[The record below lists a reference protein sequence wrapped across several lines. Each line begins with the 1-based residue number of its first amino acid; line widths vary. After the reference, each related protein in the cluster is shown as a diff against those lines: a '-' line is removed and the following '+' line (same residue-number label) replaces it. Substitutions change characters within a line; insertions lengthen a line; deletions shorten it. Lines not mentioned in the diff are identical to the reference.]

1 MRYIRIILVV
11 SIILNVILFNETR
24 KSERSYNR
32 PFVESF
38 LLGGQHKSYEEDGFG
53 EDLLFRVLLLD
64 HLNSGF
70 FQPLSGEFHE
80 ACVAKLLLVMN
91 SEEIAQ
97 KFDML
102 LADVDHIGLVNGVF
116 RANGDVRFTVVGNT
130 NYVKRDYKGEECK
143 TVIEIIKKD
152 FMKYLGI
159 VK

>member
-1 MRYIRIILVV
+1 MV

-70 FQPLSGEFHE
+70 FSL
-80 ACVAKLLLVMN
+80 
-91 SEEIAQ
+91 
-97 KFDML
+97 
-102 LADVDHIGLVNGVF
+102 F
-116 RANGDVRFTVVGNT
+116 RASFTRRVLL
-130 NYVKRDYKGEECK
+130 NY
-143 TVIEIIKKD
+143 
-152 FMKYLGI
+152 YL
-159 VK
+159 